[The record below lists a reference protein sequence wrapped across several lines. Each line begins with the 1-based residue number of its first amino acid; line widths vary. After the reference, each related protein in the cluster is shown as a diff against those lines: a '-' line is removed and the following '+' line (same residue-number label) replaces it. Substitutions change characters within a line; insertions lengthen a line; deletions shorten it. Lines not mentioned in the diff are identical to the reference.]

1 MRKRTTASLHWFEL
15 AVACLWD
22 QMNSIL
28 ILFQYPHIIFSY
40 YPNQFYN
47 SNQFYKRMR
56 TISSDHKHPFPFL
69 SNIPSNKSF
78 FFLRGSHQ
86 GPGMQLSKAPREKI
100 IIILSKAKAPK
111 ERILQ
116 KGLCRKGSAD
126 FAQPPA
132 AQRISL
138 CGGGGEIPALS
149 IVPRYSL
156 ARSPANKWWWW

>member
-1 MRKRTTASLHWFEL
+1 MRKRTTTSLHWFEL
-15 AVACLWD
+15 VVACLWD

-56 TISSDHKHPFPFL
+56 MISSDHKHPFP
-69 SNIPSNKSF
+69 SF
-78 FFLRGSHQ
+78 PISHQ
-86 GPGMQLSKAPREKI
+86 TKAFFSSGDPTRAQECSWAKHHEKKI

-126 FAQPPA
+126 FAQPLA